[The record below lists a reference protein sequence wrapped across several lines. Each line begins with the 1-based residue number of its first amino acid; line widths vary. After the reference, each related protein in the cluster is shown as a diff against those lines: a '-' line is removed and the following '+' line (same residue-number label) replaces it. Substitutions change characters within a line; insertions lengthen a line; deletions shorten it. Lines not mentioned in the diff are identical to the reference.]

1 MRTAAEY
8 RRHYSRLNRAHDRR
22 ATLLGVAA
30 IAAAA
35 MSGLCLGMLA
45 PLPTA
50 TIAIELVVTDAA
62 GEEWIAG
69 SGDTCAD
76 AWTHAAIPADWREI
90 DCRPVSL
97 ADIAAR

>member
-1 MRTAAEY
+1 MRTAAQY
-8 RRHYSRLNRAHDRR
+8 RRHYDRLNRAHDRR
-22 ATLLGVAA
+22 QTLLGVAA
-30 IAAAA
+30 VAAA
-35 MSGLCLGMLA
+35 MASGFCMGFLA

-50 TIAIELVVTDAA
+50 PIAIELVVTDAA

-76 AWTHAAIPADWREI
+76 AWTHAAVPADWREI

-97 ADIAAR
+97 SDIAAR

>member
-1 MRTAAEY
+1 MSTYPRHLARELAA
-8 RRHYSRLNRAHDRR
+8 ARR
-22 ATLLGVAA
+22 AGIRHNGLMIAGV
-30 IAAAA
+30 AAAA

-50 TIAIELVVTDAA
+50 PIAIELVVTDWA

-69 SGDTCAD
+69 SGDTCPD

-90 DCRPVSL
+90 ECRPVSL